1 MDFSD
6 TFKVCASGFTA
17 QRAKMDVIVT
27 NLANVNTTRTPEG
40 GPYKRKVVVF
50 SAEPVTGS
58 FDNVLDASL
67 QAVRVDDIVEDEK
80 GVKTAY
86 DPNHPDADESG
97 FVSKPDINSIIEMS
111 DMIAAHRAYEA
122 CVTVFDATKNMALK
136 TLDIGK

>member
-27 NLANVNTTRTPEG
+27 NLANVNTTRTAEG

-67 QAVRVDDIVEDEK
+67 QAVRVADIVEDEK
-80 GVKTAY
+80 SVKTAY
-86 DPNHPDADESG
+86 DPHHPDADESG

-111 DMIAAHRAYEA
+111 DMIATHRAYEA